1 MANQRAY
8 TTAHATLALN
18 IGLALLLLAAS
29 AVSALIHRPLHDS
42 TTMSVVVVYSGGIIF
57 FFVSS
62 LLFPAGLTNPMQ
74 VLGDLLCALQIP
86 TALQQNNRRTGLC
99 IAGGTLLLW
108 IPAALITQFPNSEPV
123 LYGVIFFLAFWII
136 FFRALYYAEQQTPCP
151 ITTQTDLKQQQK
163 QTYALLLLAGLV
175 CGFGTLPLLLQL
187 AYRLL
192 ASEAQLA
199 QTGNLFFLGIFAA
212 IGLVTVIILAIFYRR
227 HCRQMNAA
235 LEKLQLEHQ
244 VTQSQLY
251 VDLLSQKY
259 DTLRQYQHDFKQ
271 HLAHIQQLA
280 QQNQTTA
287 ITAYISAIY
296 DDLQNAAPLKLTG
309 NQTLD
314 LLLGDKLQ
322 QAQAQGVS
330 LQIDYQPQ
338 SQLQHIAAP
347 DLCIILGNL
356 LDNAITAAAHS
367 QRRQINCKFRPKNDY
382 YTAIIVTNSCDQP
395 PQMRNGLPQTQQ
407 DPAQHGYGVQN
418 ILQRAQAYGGHYQ
431 FTYLTEQQQ
440 FQAVVL
446 LSTAAPLHYT

>member
-1 MANQRAY
+1 MANQRTY
-8 TTAHATLALN
+8 TTAYATLALN

-42 TTMSVVVVYSGGIIF
+42 AIMSVVVAYSGGIIF
-57 FFVSS
+57 FFVLS

-108 IPAALITQFPNSEPV
+108 IPAALITQFPDNEPV

-151 ITTQTDLKQQQK
+151 ITTRTDLKQQQK

-192 ASEAQLA
+192 ASETQLA
-199 QTGNLFFLGIFAA
+199 QTGNLFFLGILAA
-212 IGLVTVIILAIFYRR
+212 IGLVTVIILAILYRR

-259 DTLRQYQHDFKQ
+259 DTLRRYQHDFKQ

-280 QQNQTTA
+280 QQDQTAA

-330 LQIDYQPQ
+330 PCKSIISRRRSCSTSLRRTCASFWATCWITP
-338 SQLQHIAAP
+338 SLRQHIASA
-347 DLCIILGNL
+347 DKSAVTSGKKMIITPPSSLP
-356 LDNAITAAAHS
+356 TAATGRRKCATVCRKHS
-367 QRRQINCKFRPKNDY
+367 K
-382 YTAIIVTNSCDQP
+382 TP
-395 PQMRNGLPQTQQ
+395 P
-407 DPAQHGYGVQN
+407 
-418 ILQRAQAYGGHYQ
+418 
-431 FTYLTEQQQ
+431 
-440 FQAVVL
+440 
-446 LSTAAPLHYT
+446 STATGCKIFCDGHRHMADTVSLPI